1 MAIASA
7 TPAMAEVRR
16 FRDAAMTR
24 LDRYTCEDVFRRLD
38 DYVDRELSPPEARL
52 VEDHLAT
59 CSACAT
65 EYAFEAHV
73 IAELR
78 AKLRRVAVP
87 ETLLSRIEA
96 TLATARGETDG
107 DWRARMM

>member
-1 MAIASA
+1 
-7 TPAMAEVRR
+7 V
-16 FRDAAMTR
+16 TR

-38 DYVDRELSPPEARL
+38 HYVDRELSLPETRL

-59 CSACAT
+59 CSACAA
-65 EYAFEAHV
+65 EYAFESHV

-96 TLATARGETDG
+96 ALTAARGRTDG
-107 DWRARMM
+107 DWRAKLM